1 MDKKTLKKASF
12 VEGSISL
19 PGSKSITNRLL
30 LIAALSRGTTLVKD
44 YLDSDDTQQMLNA
57 LKLLGVSYQKIDKDI
72 KVIGISHKFPK
83 KNVDL
88 FLGNAG
94 TAFRPLVAVLAIL
107 GGSYELKGIPRMHE
121 RPIKDL
127 VDALLS
133 IGADIKYLDQVG
145 YPPLKIS
152 ESKISINNERNPNG
166 TIYINGDI
174 SSQYATAL
182 LIAAPLANENLTIQV
197 DHGLVSEP
205 YIDITLKLLEKFGI
219 YYDKYVKHINRGDDH
234 SRIFEL
240 KTPAV
245 FTSPKEIFVE
255 GDASSASYFF
265 AAGAISGS
273 IEVMGINKSSIQGDL
288 KFLDVLSLMGANV
301 EYLEKSIKVSSD
313 QTLKGMTIDCKEIP
327 DAAMTLAILAMFSS
341 GTTTLTNIKSWR
353 VKETDRIKAMENELS
368 KLGASVSSTDSSITI
383 KPPKEIINGVEI
395 DTYNDHR
402 IAMCFSLIS
411 LAYKEITILDPKCV
425 NKTYPEFFKDFEAV
439 TS

>member
-1 MDKKTLKKASF
+1 MDKNTLKKASF

-30 LIAALSRGTTLVKD
+30 IMAALSRGTTLVKD
-44 YLDSDDTQQMLNA
+44 CLDSDDTQQMLNA
-57 LKLLGVSYQKIDKDI
+57 LKLLGVSCQKINKDI
-72 KVIGISHKFPK
+72 KVTGISHKFPK

-152 ESKISINNERNPNG
+152 ESEISIND

-174 SSQYATAL
+174 SSQYITAL
-182 LIAAPLANENLTIQV
+182 LIAAPLANENLTIQI
-197 DHGLVSEP
+197 DHGLISEP
-205 YIDITLKLLEKFGI
+205 YIDITLKLLEKFTI
-219 YYDKYVKHINRGDDH
+219 YYDKSVKHLNRGDNH

-240 KTPAV
+240 KAPAV

-273 IEVMGINKSSIQGDL
+273 VEVIGINKSSIQGDL
-288 KFLDVLSLMGANV
+288 KFLDVLSSMGANV
-301 EYLEKSIKVSSD
+301 EYLEKSIKVSSNHK
-313 QTLKGMTIDCKEIP
+313 LKGMTIDCKEIP

-353 VKETDRIKAMENELS
+353 IKETDRIKAMENELS

-395 DTYNDHR
+395 DTYDDHR

-411 LAYKEITILDPKCV
+411 LAHKEITILDPKCV
-425 NKTYPEFFKDFEAV
+425 NKTYPNFFKDLESV
-439 TS
+439 IN